1 MLETSEP
8 KFLLEGEL
16 AQRWRM
22 HTATLQRWR
31 YRGTGPKYVKVG
43 RRILYPI
50 AALEVY
56 EAQHLTTPSGPL
68 SMMTMRDDQ

>member
-1 MLETSEP
+1 MLEESEP

-16 AQRWRM
+16 ARRWRM

-43 RRILYPI
+43 RRILYPV
-50 AALEVY
+50 AALEIY

-68 SMMTMRDDQ
+68 SMMALRDDQ